1 VHVDVAG
8 PAGRLEALLEP
19 PLQPRFA
26 GQWKSGDKGPESAR
40 FAAVVCHPHPAMGGT
55 MHNHATYR
63 LAKAVTARGGVAL
76 RFNFRGVGRSAGRY
90 DAGRGEEDD
99 ARAAVSWLAAARPG
113 VPLLGCGFSFGAW
126 MTALAC
132 GGDPRVAGLL
142 LAGVAVRA
150 PGLEDF
156 RRTGR
161 IRDLEKP
168 VAVIQASDDELGP
181 PAEIEEALTGSRGPR
196 RFAVV
201 PGATH
206 LFVEA
211 LPALQR
217 EAEAALDWLLAPPA
231 GGTP

>member
-1 VHVDVAG
+1 VQLDLAG
-8 PAGRLEALLEP
+8 PAGRLEALVE
-19 PLQPRFA
+19 
-26 GQWKSGDKGPESAR
+26 GPEAAA

-63 LAKAVTARGGVAL
+63 LAKAVVARGGVAL
-76 RFNFRGVGRSAGRY
+76 RFNFRGVGRSAGAY
-90 DAGRGEEDD
+90 DAGRGEADD
-99 ARAAVSWLAAARPG
+99 VRTALDWLATARPG

-132 GGDPRVAGLL
+132 GDDARVTGLL
-142 LAGVAVRA
+142 LAGVALRVE
-150 PGLEDF
+150 GLEDF

-161 IRDLEKP
+161 IRDLTKP
-168 VAVIQASDDELGP
+168 VAVVQAADDTLGP
-181 PAEIEEALTGSRGPR
+181 PDELRDALAGSRGPR
-196 RFAVV
+196 RLAVV

-217 EAEAALDWLLAPPA
+217 EAEAALDWLLATP
-231 GGTP
+231 GGAP